1 MANRAAELIKDHA
14 KNYPETP
21 LFLYLPFQ
29 NCHRPLQVPS
39 EYEDMYPNIE
49 SEDRRIFSG
58 IQS

>member
-1 MANRAAELIKDHA
+1 MANRAAEIIKEHA
-14 KNYPETP
+14 ESYSDNP

-39 EYEDMYPNIE
+39 EYEEMYPNIE
-49 SEDRRIFSG
+49 NADRRTFSG